1 MANTMTAT
9 FDTKALLKTLNTL
22 PQNIQKNV
30 MVGAVRAGAN
40 VVRDEARRLAP
51 IDTGNLKKS
60 LVSIR
65 RKGDKNTIQFSVTPS
80 KGKPNDGWYAHFLEF
95 GTSKMAAQPFLRPAI
110 ESRQDEVLQTTKEY
124 IANRLPNEV
133 EKAKR

>member
-1 MANTMTAT
+1 MANSMTAT

-40 VVRDEARRLAP
+40 VVRDEARRLVDK
-51 IDTGNLKKS
+51 DTHTLEKS
-60 LVSIR
+60 IISIR

-80 KGKPNDGWYAHFLEF
+80 KGGKYDGWYGHFKEF
-95 GTSKMAAQPFLRPAI
+95 GTSKMTASPFMRPAI
-110 ESRQDEVLQTTKEY
+110 ESRPDEVLQTTKEY
-124 IANRLPNEV
+124 IATRLPQEV

>member
-1 MANTMTAT
+1 MTAT

-65 RKGDKNTIQFSVTPS
+65 RRGDKNTIQFSVTPS
-80 KGKPNDGWYAHFLEF
+80 KGGKNNGWYAHFLEF
-95 GTSKMAAQPFLRPAI
+95 GTSKMTAKPFLRPAI

-124 IANRLPNEV
+124 IANRLPQEV